1 MGILFSKECRRFDLK
16 TYYIRILF
24 DILKF
29 KYHNIKILTR
39 TGMEL

>member
-1 MGILFSKECRRFDLK
+1 
-16 TYYIRILF
+16 LF

-39 TGMEL
+39 TGMEYEGVGTAAETPL